1 MKTLLLAIAALICM
15 TSFAGAQ
22 PACAPFPWCA
32 HGNWL
37 DKHCW
42 CYRYRGP
49 QWSHGDRWGDDG
61 WGGDGGGW
69 NDEDGHDR
77 GGWDGDD
84 GSHDGGDWNDGKHK
98 RGKNRG
104 D

>member
-1 MKTLLLAIAALICM
+1 MTEAGTATAVMTAA
-15 TSFAGAQ
+15 
-22 PACAPFPWCA
+22 
-32 HGNWL
+32 
-37 DKHCW
+37 
-42 CYRYRGP
+42 
-49 QWSHGDRWGDDG
+49 
-61 WGGDGGGW
+61 GGY
-69 NDEDGHDR
+69 GHDR